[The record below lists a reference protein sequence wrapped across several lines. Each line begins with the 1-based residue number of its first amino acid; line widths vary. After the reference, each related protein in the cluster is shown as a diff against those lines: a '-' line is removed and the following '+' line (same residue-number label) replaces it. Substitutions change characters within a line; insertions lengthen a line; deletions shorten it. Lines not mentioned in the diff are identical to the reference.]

1 MMLFD
6 RTSGAAG
13 AMCDALSGTDYVAK
27 LEAALCAL
35 YGRACVVMSS
45 ADAAFH
51 TALHLCGTKKGD
63 YVFVPSFTFYSYV
76 STVTGMD
83 AATVFIDCDPTTRC
97 MSAAALE
104 AAFVWA
110 SLQNKLPTAVVIDN
124 AFGSVADFDVLTPL
138 CKSYG
143 VPVIELACDAFGG
156 DYKGRPCGANGDY
169 GVVAFTKRIDGGGGA
184 LVCGDEETAAREFS
198 RGAFTENEN
207 HDYRMH
213 NVIAALDF
221 AQLPDG
227 KKITARARGN
237 LAALA
242 AQLDCVAR
250 PTFGDAAAFALV
262 RAANLTQ
269 KLKSCGFSVKTPPP
283 VHMMPQYS
291 TRPFFEHEPGFC
303 VACTF
308 SDCCLVDMDVSAGK
322 RRRLAKLLKGV

>member
-27 LEAALCAL
+27 LEASLGAL

-51 TALHLCGTKKGD
+51 TALHLCGTRKGD

-97 MSAAALE
+97 VSAAALE

-184 LVCGDEETAAREFS
+184 LVCGDGETAAREFS
-198 RGAFTENEN
+198 RGAFS
-207 HDYRMH
+207 D

-250 PTFGDAAAFALV
+250 PAFGDAAAFALV

-283 VHMMPQYS
+283 VHTMPQYS